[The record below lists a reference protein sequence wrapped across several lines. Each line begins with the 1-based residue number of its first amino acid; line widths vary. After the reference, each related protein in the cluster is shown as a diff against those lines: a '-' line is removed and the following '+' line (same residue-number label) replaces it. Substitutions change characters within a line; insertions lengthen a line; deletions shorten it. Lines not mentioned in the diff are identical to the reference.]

1 MGGFWVF
8 SWKRLLGAAVVLGTS
23 LGAAGQAQ
31 AQNETNFLV
40 LGVIASEDVSA
51 GVALVKDTVSGK
63 TFAARPGMR
72 LSERATIVG
81 VTQKFVSVKFGDRTE
96 EIAVGDQIVSSGSNG
111 GGDTARGQVLVGEA
125 GGVERSGNVVR
136 VAASYRDA
144 VLKGQLSKVLMQVAA
159 VPHYVNGALEG
170 FKLWDIDAGSIFEQ
184 AGFAEGDLVTSINGQ
199 ALSDV
204 GATIKLLQSM
214 REEPRADIT
223 VVRKGVEQTLQIVV
237 Q

>member
-1 MGGFWVF
+1 MSGWTVLLQ
-8 SWKRLLGAAVVLGTS
+8 KRLLALGLAVAAS
-23 LGAAGQAQ
+23 AALGASSLAM

-40 LGVIASEDVSA
+40 LGVIASEDETA
-51 GVALVKDTVSGK
+51 GVALVKDTVSGQ
-63 TFAARPGMR
+63 TFAARAGMK
-72 LSERATIVG
+72 LSASAVLTGINE
-81 VTQKFVSVKFGDRTE
+81 KYVSVRFGERTE
-96 EIAVGDQIVSSGSNG
+96 KIAVGEQIASTGNSASSLS
-111 GGDTARGQVLVGEA
+111 AAPLAAA
-125 GGVERSGNVVR
+125 GGVERAGNVVR
-136 VAASYRDA
+136 VAAAYRDH

-170 FKLWDIDAGSIFEQ
+170 FKLWDIDAGSIFDL

-214 REEPRADIT
+214 KDEPRADVT